1 MRNMEKVKIYIGK
14 IKLNEEV
21 FMRIKLQLSNYDFYE
36 VDGSFVWY
44 SKDAYSRL
52 QLYRDGRFEVRKGL
66 SLIELNHKRT
76 DIGSVDYQELI
87 DLVKEI

>member
-1 MRNMEKVKIYIGK
+1 MEKVEIYIGK

-21 FMRIKLQLSNYDFYE
+21 FMRMKLQLSNYDFYE
-36 VDGSFVWY
+36 IDGSFVWY

-66 SLIELNHKRT
+66 SLIELTNKRV
-76 DIGSVDYQELI
+76 DIGLVGYQELI
-87 DLVKEI
+87 DLIKEI